1 MVDTRD
7 VEKVAEYADILQ
19 IGARNMQNFEL
30 LKEVGETQCPVLLKR
45 GLSATIQEFMFAA
58 EYIGLR
64 GTAALSFV
72 NAGSGPLSGK
82 PAIPL
87 ISPVFP

>member
-1 MVDTRD
+1 
-7 VEKVAEYADILQ
+7 
-19 IGARNMQNFEL
+19 MQNFEF

-45 GLSATIQEFMFAA
+45 GLSAAIQEFMFAA

-64 GTAALSFV
+64 GNRRIILCERGIRTFERKTR
-72 NAGSGPLSGK
+72 NT
-82 PAIPL
+82 L